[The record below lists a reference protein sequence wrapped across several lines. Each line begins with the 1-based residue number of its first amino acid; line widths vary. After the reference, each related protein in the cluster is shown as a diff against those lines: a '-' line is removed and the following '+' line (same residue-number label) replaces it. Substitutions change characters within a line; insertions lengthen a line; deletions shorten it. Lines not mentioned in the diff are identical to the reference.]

1 MAGRFERFT
10 QAVVERFRP
19 EIRTGT
25 LENFIEIARLAGT
38 KNVLAEIGDR
48 KVPVQ
53 PEEQERLPRGYEEWE
68 YYTKFTAKGLS
79 GKKITFT
86 QTNGIYALPRVDP
99 PPYVQ
104 IIFNSILKT
113 EETRRKLLK
122 EGLKVTVQ
130 RRGIA
135 YSEDEFAQLVGK
147 ARLIGSF
154 VGY

>member
-10 QAVVERFRP
+10 QAVAERFRP
-19 EIRTGT
+19 EIKIGT
-25 LENFIEIARLAGT
+25 LDGFIEAARLAGT

-48 KVPVQ
+48 NVPVLK
-53 PEEQERLPRGYEEWE
+53 EEQERLPRGYDQWE
-68 YYTKFTAKGLS
+68 YYTKFIVEGLW

-86 QTNGIYALPRVDP
+86 QTNDIYTLPRVDP

-104 IIFNSILKT
+104 RIFNNSILKT

-135 YSEDEFAQLVGK
+135 YSDDEFARMVRE
-147 ARLIGSF
+147 ARLLGSF
-154 VGY
+154 V